1 MIPTDVEDMSITTE
15 EMFGVI
21 HNQFPKLKPS
31 AWLNGTT
38 VYETFKFLIIV
49 NIGTK
54 KHLYGNMG
62 KNTMEMAQ
70 MFYHLFF
77 GRYFAFLKSPKTG
90 SKIFLLQFFDPQ
102 IRKSFIVFLKFL
114 LKNPLSLFNR
124 IYAQSIH
131 FQQPNEIIDG
141 NVNLCDDCVNMMV
154 WNGQLINSCRLDE
167 YRLFGEAMTI
177 VKTE

>member
-1 MIPTDVEDMSITTE
+1 VR
-15 EMFGVI
+15 
-21 HNQFPKLKPS
+21 
-31 AWLNGTT
+31 LNGTT

-62 KNTMEMAQ
+62 KTTMEMAQ

>member
-1 MIPTDVEDMSITTE
+1 MRNLQKVQHVSFIAYRSVPQNGKLSFYADGKKIDPGNFQMIPTDVEDMSITTE

-21 HNQFPKLKPS
+21 HNQFPQLKPC

-49 NIGTK
+49 NLGTK
-54 KHLYGNMG
+54 KQLYGNMG
-62 KNTMEMAQ
+62 KTTIEMAQ

-77 GRYFAFLKSPKTG
+77 RRYFAFLKSPKTG
-90 SKIFLLQFFDPQ
+90 SKIFLLLFFDPQ
-102 IRKSFIVFLKFL
+102 IRKSFIVFLKPL

-124 IYAQSIH
+124 I
-131 FQQPNEIIDG
+131 
-141 NVNLCDDCVNMMV
+141 
-154 WNGQLINSCRLDE
+154 
-167 YRLFGEAMTI
+167 I

>member
-1 MIPTDVEDMSITTE
+1 
-15 EMFGVI
+15 
-21 HNQFPKLKPS
+21 
-31 AWLNGTT
+31 
-38 VYETFKFLIIV
+38 
-49 NIGTK
+49 
-54 KHLYGNMG
+54 MG
-62 KNTMEMAQ
+62 KTTMEMAQ